1 MLRWTIALMLAA
13 VLAACASAR
22 PDETT
27 FADAE
32 RAIQAAERAGGDN
45 YAPVEMRFAREKL
58 AEAREGVE
66 KRQYDVAWYLIE
78 QAEINSELAIE
89 KSRTG
94 EERDRVARQRQL
106 NDELATRFEN
116 EYGED
121 FR

>member
-1 MLRWTIALMLAA
+1 MLRNLTVLFLAA
-13 VLAACASAR
+13 SLAACTSAR
-22 PDETT
+22 PEADS

-32 RAIQAAERAGGDN
+32 RAIAAAERAGGDE

-58 AEAREGVE
+58 AEAHEGVE

-89 KSRTG
+89 KARTG
-94 EERDRVARQRQL
+94 SERERVTRQRAA
-106 NDELATRFEN
+106 NDALAEQFIN